1 MVKHYSNNIQNVIQR
16 ELFAANSSIKIA
28 VAWFTN
34 DLLFQPLL
42 LKLATGV
49 KVDLIL
55 NKDEI
60 NLSSSI
66 DFNFF
71 ALQGGNLYW
80 NESNRLMH
88 EKFCIIDDR
97 VVITGSYNWTNKA
110 EVNYESISV
119 FTDEQDTITDYK
131 ARFQSIS
138 RNFVRQTPQVKPQ
151 PIVNSGKCHASLQ
164 PYTKLKFYHS
174 IKLFES
180 SNTPILAN
188 QYEGGPYALLDSK
201 TFLPRTQFMF
211 SDYSSFILGRNY
223 LWLKGETKWGLF
235 DCEKLEFVVKPQF
248 DEIGGAWRNGKI
260 VKCNSKYGIVSNNGK
275 LLLACDYDGITYK
288 ENHFVLRQGHKYGFY
303 DEQCNII
310 IKPNYDWIE
319 LKKDDVRF
327 PYYILSSGGMYG
339 VYILKYNG
347 GDKFLDCKYD
357 KITYSE
363 PLGYPILHLQRNSNH
378 SAYIFDSKTEVGG
391 DGCIKIAFG
400 SKYDY
405 KILVSQYANGQSCLY
420 IFGDKIKLSSRYDK
434 IIYDENLI
442 YFEKSGKKGVYIL
455 GHKKEFNCIYDS
467 ISFDQPFGKGVLCLQ
482 RQKISYG
489 TIGQNMCY
497 DIYVLDSKMEI
508 GGDWCIDVKYEKPDM
523 PKTPLYAPKH
533 QCNYTTIV
541 MKTTS
546 EKYRVYIS
554 YGNRLINGE
563 YDSVSLLSDTILLYT
578 HKPKFETLYYK
589 VKYGILE
596 KEEEQLHC
604 ILGKNEK
611 SYSSSIESYFRDNY
625 KMPIDQAIATGKM
638 DGNLKSK
645 K

>member
-16 ELFAANSSIKIA
+16 ELFTANSSIKIA

-71 ALQGGNLYW
+71 AQQGGNLYW

-97 VVITGSYNWTNKA
+97 IVITGSYNWTNKA
-110 EVNYESISV
+110 EVNYESISI
-119 FTDEQDTITDYK
+119 FIDEQDTITDYK
-131 ARFQSIS
+131 ARFQALS

-151 PIVNSGKCHASLQ
+151 PIVNSGKCPASLQ

-188 QYEGGPYALLDSK
+188 QYEEGPYALLDSK

-211 SDYSSFILGRNY
+211 SDYSSFIPGRNY

-260 VKCNSKYGIVSNNGK
+260 VKCNSKYGIVSNGGK
-275 LLLACDYDGITYK
+275 QLLPCDYDEITCK
-288 ENHFVLRQGHKYGFY
+288 ENYFILRQGQKYGFY
-303 DEQCNII
+303 DEQCDRI

-327 PYYILSSGGMYG
+327 PYYILSYGGMYG

-363 PLGYPILHLQRNSNH
+363 PLGYPILHLQRRSNH

-420 IFGDKIKLSSRYDK
+420 IFGDKIKLSLGYDK
-434 IIYDENLI
+434 ITYDENLI
-442 YFEKSGKKGVYIL
+442 YLEKNGKKGVYVL

-482 RQKISYG
+482 RRKISYG
-489 TIGQNMCY
+489 TISQNMCY

-508 GGDWCIDVKYEKPDM
+508 GGDWCIDVKYEKPDIS
-523 PKTPLYAPKH
+523 KTPLYAQK
-533 QCNYTTIV
+533 QQSNYTAIV
-541 MKTTS
+541 MKTVS
-546 EKYRVYIS
+546 GKNRVYIS
-554 YGNRLINGE
+554 RHRKLLE
-563 YDSVSLLSDTILLYT
+563 EEFDSVLLSDSFISLNVRNPYKSFHYDIEYGKLETDEEWMARVTKPLYDLPRVET
-578 HKPKFETLYYK
+578 YEERKKREWREELEMLMRVYKEHKK
-589 VKYGILE
+589 
-596 KEEEQLHC
+596 
-604 ILGKNEK
+604 
-611 SYSSSIESYFRDNY
+611 
-625 KMPIDQAIATGKM
+625 
-638 DGNLKSK
+638 
-645 K
+645 